1 MHKVWQQLARKA
13 IAQCKIEHSK
23 CFCEN
28 VENKFTARIFLVKK
42 QPLVQL
48 MWKTAKTR
56 ATEMLT

>member
-23 CFCEN
+23 RFCEN

-48 MWKTAKTR
+48 M
-56 ATEMLT
+56 